1 VRSEEERGCAG
12 SWGEGA
18 YGDDVAVAPGEDVT
32 AAEDGPHRVHEL
44 ADVRVH
50 AAALPFFFPSLFHG
64 FSRGGLI
71 RGRAVRVLYGVS
83 FGVAEEWAEVA
94 LWAKQ
99 RKEAVSELK
108 HRIIVAVW
116 RNLTR
121 CRWRLEK
128 PSYDRNID
136 YALIRRNSYGGVK
149 VLTILYCSANVN
161 FLQYIKCH
169 RNWLFFIL

>member
-83 FGVAEEWAEVA
+83 VW
-94 LWAKQ
+94 Q
-99 RKEAVSELK
+99 RNGP
-108 HRIIVAVW
+108 R
-116 RNLTR
+116 
-121 CRWRLEK
+121 
-128 PSYDRNID
+128 
-136 YALIRRNSYGGVK
+136 
-149 VLTILYCSANVN
+149 
-161 FLQYIKCH
+161 
-169 RNWLFFIL
+169 